1 MFTRLSSLFLFT
13 SLLASPL
20 QADTVHIMAD
30 RDNTLIEFEAG
41 QTANGSGPSFFAGHT
56 NQAEFGIRR
65 GLVRFD
71 VAAALPENALIDRA
85 FVSLYQSSGNTVPSA
100 VSLHRVLAD
109 WGEGASFSSGGSGAP
124 AEENDATWQ
133 HTFYAYDYWVKEGG
147 HFIPHASAIATV
159 GGKDFFTWQSNANL
173 VNDVRL
179 WLHAPQQN
187 YGWLVMGNEETRG
200 SVKRFTS
207 REGADS
213 NQYPMLTIEYHLP
226 GE

>member
-1 MFTRLSSLFLFT
+1 MFRILPT
-13 SLLASPL
+13 LLLTGLTALPAF
-20 QADTVHIMAD
+20 ADMVHIPAD

-41 QTANGSGPSFFAGHT
+41 QTSNGSGPSFFAGHT
-56 NQAEFGIRR
+56 NQAELGIRR

-71 VAAALPENALIDRA
+71 VAAALPDKALIDRA
-85 FVSLYQSSGNTVPSA
+85 FVSLYQSSGNAEPDA

-109 WGEGASFSSGGSGAP
+109 WGEGASFAAGGSGAP
-124 AEENDATWQ
+124 AEENDATWL
-133 HTFYAYDYWVKEGG
+133 HTFHEYDYWVKEGG
-147 HFIPHASAIATV
+147 HFIPHASATATV
-159 GGKDFFTWQSNANL
+159 GGKDYFTWQSNTHL

-187 YGWLVMGNEETRG
+187 FGWLVMGDEETRG
-200 SVKRFTS
+200 SVKRYTS

-213 NQYPMLTIEYHLP
+213 NEHPMLTIEYHLP

>member
-1 MFTRLSSLFLFT
+1 MIRILTT
-13 SLLASPL
+13 LLLTCLTALP
-20 QADTVHIMAD
+20 AFAEMVHISAD
-30 RDNTLIEFEAG
+30 RDNTLIEFKAG
-41 QTANGSGPSFFAGHT
+41 QTSNGIGPSFFAGHT

-71 VAAALPENALIDRA
+71 VAAALPDKALIDRA
-85 FVSLYQSSGNTVPSA
+85 FVSLYQSSGNAEPDA

-109 WGEGASFSSGGSGAP
+109 WGEGASFSAGGGGAP
-124 AEENDATWQ
+124 AEANDATWL
-133 HTFYAYDYWVKEGG
+133 HTFYEYDYWVQEGG
-147 HFIPHASAIATV
+147 HFIPHASATATV
-159 GGKDFFTWQSNANL
+159 GGKGYFTWQSNTHL

-187 YGWLVMGNEETRG
+187 FGWLVMGDEETRG
-200 SVKRFTS
+200 SVKRYTS

-213 NQYPMLTIEYHLP
+213 NQHPMLTIEYHLP